1 MKWKY
6 NGPFVTCVGTIYAH
20 GIFSGQN
27 GIMYAYKYE
36 IKRKIFLELPNT
48 AMVSQSDWNQ
58 ELIISIQFPKEIYL
72 QQYSSYFSLNSM
84 FSANFLHC
92 DCFALVSS

>member
-20 GIFSGQN
+20 RAT

-48 AMVSQSDWNQ
+48 GMVSQPDWNQ
-58 ELIISIQFPKEIYL
+58 ELIITIRFLKEIYL

-92 DCFALVSS
+92 GCFTLVSS